1 MASSPLLP
9 VTTPQGKQSPL
20 KYSYGGADGN
30 GNVTPPQSNSPGSP
44 TPGGNRGLQN
54 LQGLTMKVQ
63 QQNKLVRFF
72 QDMGKKAVPF
82 ELGDFAQVR
91 RVHFNP
97 EHHMSV
103 LFQMHGSVWPSVF
116 PFCCANV
123 LIALGVMYLRTSLDI
138 DLTFPSTGHTFMSI
152 MVSFLVVTRNSI
164 TYARF
169 MAAGEHLST
178 SYRTCR
184 ELMQH
189 VCVLTMH
196 DTSPGAQKWRQ
207 NVAYRTILLLRV
219 TMAAIEFN
227 STNVDP
233 WDVVPDGSLRNEDGG
248 EEDEDQ
254 DVMYFSLVNQENRV
268 TKWAH
273 GQRTLSDENF
283 RAPIVLAYNLRAEIM
298 KQRNG
303 KLLANDM
310 HCNEE
315 LKLLG
320 FVGDFI
326 TAFHELQTMITTP
339 FPFPLVQMTRT
350 FLFFWVFTLP
360 FCLVKEIS
368 EPIQVLLIIFFITY
382 GFVGLEYVSME
393 LEDPFGDDPS
403 DFDDLGMAMVVF
415 EDIYITIFKTDG
427 SQSAT
432 SLRQKVKARIDR
444 PELW

>member
-1 MASSPLLP
+1 
-9 VTTPQGKQSPL
+9 
-20 KYSYGGADGN
+20 
-30 GNVTPPQSNSPGSP
+30 
-44 TPGGNRGLQN
+44 LQK
-54 LQGLTMKVQ
+54 LQGLTRKVQ

-91 RVHFNP
+91 RVHFDP

-123 LIALGVMYLRTSLDI
+123 LIALGVMYLRTHQDM

-219 TMAAIEFN
+219 TMAAIEVRSFLSPN
-227 STNVDP
+227 LFIPSHHTFILLFLTIHSISFFVSGTKYNMYYIIY
-233 WDVVPDGSLRNEDGG
+233 SLIVRMWTRG
-248 EEDEDQ
+248 
-254 DVMYFSLVNQENRV
+254 
-268 TKWAH
+268 TW
-273 GQRTLSDENF
+273 F
-283 RAPIVLAYNLRAEIM
+283 RMGV
-298 KQRNG
+298 
-303 KLLANDM
+303 
-310 HCNEE
+310 
-315 LKLLG
+315 
-320 FVGDFI
+320 
-326 TAFHELQTMITTP
+326 
-339 FPFPLVQMTRT
+339 
-350 FLFFWVFTLP
+350 
-360 FCLVKEIS
+360 
-368 EPIQVLLIIFFITY
+368 
-382 GFVGLEYVSME
+382 
-393 LEDPFGDDPS
+393 
-403 DFDDLGMAMVVF
+403 
-415 EDIYITIFKTDG
+415 
-427 SQSAT
+427 
-432 SLRQKVKARIDR
+432 
-444 PELW
+444 